1 MTTKE
6 ELTKVEEAVS
16 YYMKGAI
23 KRDFEY
29 LAKGWHDEAKMFGID
44 KEKKLVIYDK
54 KFWKENFE
62 KPIEDPKYKRTSEIL
77 SVDIVGTIASAKV
90 KTVVES
96 SKGSVIFMD
105 LLNLLKINDSWQIVN
120 KIYDA
125 TYELKE

>member
-1 MTTKE
+1 MKMTTKE
-6 ELTKVEEAVS
+6 ELSKVEEAVN
-16 YYMKGAI
+16 YYIKGAI

-29 LAKGWHDEAKMFGID
+29 LAKGWHDKAKMFGIG

-54 KFWKENFE
+54 SFWKENLE
-62 KPIEDPKYKRTSEIL
+62 KPIDDPKYKRTSEIL

-120 KIYDA
+120 KIFDA
-125 TYELKE
+125 THE

>member
-1 MTTKE
+1 MKMTTKE
-6 ELTKVEEAVS
+6 ELAKVEEAVS

-23 KRDFEY
+23 KRDFEH
-29 LAKGWHDEAKMFGID
+29 LAKGWHDEAKMFGMD

-54 KFWKENFE
+54 DFWKKSFE
-62 KPIEDPKYKRTSEIL
+62 KSIDDPKYKRTSEIL

-90 KTVVES
+90 KTVVKS

-105 LLNLLKINDSWQIVN
+105 LLNLLKINDKWQIVN

-125 TYELKE
+125 TYEK

>member
-6 ELTKVEEAVS
+6 ELAKVEEAVN
-16 YYMKGAI
+16 YYIKGTI

-29 LAKGWHDEAKMFGID
+29 LAKGWHDEAKMFGMD

-54 KFWKENFE
+54 NFWKESLS
-62 KPIEDPKYKRTSEIL
+62 KPIDDPKYKRTSEIL
-77 SVDIVGTIASAKV
+77 SIDIVGTIASAKV
-90 KTVVES
+90 KTVVEH

-125 TYELKE
+125 TYE

>member
-6 ELTKVEEAVS
+6 ELARVEEAVN
-16 YYMKGAI
+16 YYIKGTI
-23 KRDFEY
+23 ERDFEF

-54 KFWKENFE
+54 NFWKESLG
-62 KPIEDPKYKRTSEIL
+62 KPLDDPKYKRTSEIL

-90 KTVVES
+90 KTVVEH

-125 TYELKE
+125 IYE

>member
-6 ELTKVEEAVS
+6 ELARVEKAVNH
-16 YYMKGAI
+16 YIKGTI
-23 KRDFEY
+23 KRDFEF

-54 KFWKENFE
+54 NFWKESLE
-62 KPIEDPKYKRTSEIL
+62 KPIDDPKYKRTSEIL

-90 KTVVES
+90 KTVVEH
-96 SKGSVIFMD
+96 SKGSVVFMD

-125 TYELKE
+125 TYE